1 MGMDIKMLEE
11 QIRDLPIEGQ
21 GAKRDLLPLYADSKA
36 VDVLIKYLAEPFQGK
51 VDYVCSPEPLGFIV
65 GSMLAREL
73 GVGLVVIR
81 RNQQFWINPEEQV
94 TASFINHYD
103 KVTTLVTERALLP
116 AGSRVLLADDWM
128 STAATM
134 QACATVI
141 EEAGCKVAGFAAVG
155 ADDQTSVRN
164 IIDAG
169 SVRFVYSE
177 K

>member
-1 MGMDIKMLEE
+1 M
-11 QIRDLPIEGQ
+11 
-21 GAKRDLLPLYADSKA
+21 
-36 VDVLIKYLAEPFQGK
+36 
-51 VDYVCSPEPLGFIV
+51 
-65 GSMLAREL
+65 
-73 GVGLVVIR
+73 
-81 RNQQFWINPEEQV
+81 
-94 TASFINHYD
+94 TASYINHRD
-103 KVTTLVTERALLP
+103 KVTVLVTEKKLLP

-155 ADDQTSVRN
+155 ADDRSSVRN